1 MVLNILCLG
10 SRDPSRFE
18 RPNILDIDRKKT
30 AHLTFSSG
38 PHLCVGH
45 VLGRAEL
52 RILAEEWFKR
62 IPSFRPV
69 PGERHGFRIG
79 TVMALES
86 LPLEWEAVA

>member
-10 SRDPSRFE
+10 SRDPSRFD

-62 IPSFRPV
+62 IPAFRPV

-86 LPLEWEAVA
+86 LPLEWGVAD